1 MRIEATR
8 RLRGPN
14 VYLDRP
20 VLHAHLHLEDL
31 SGRETSQFPG
41 FTQLLLAAL
50 PGLAEHHCAAGQP
63 GGFVGRL
70 HGGTYFGHVV
80 EHVAIELSMLIG
92 REISFGRT
100 TAARNGYDLVIE
112 CPLDEPPDSGIAEDL
127 VRLAVDV
134 VAEVLGRTNPVIGA
148 RLAPLR
154 ERWDRCRP
162 GPSTAALAA
171 AARERSIPVE
181 RVDDLSLLRL
191 GHGRNRRMVWAA
203 LTDATSALGVDI
215 ACDKELTRRMLAE
228 AAVPVPAGGVAT
240 TADEAVAIFERLGSV
255 PVVVKPRHGR
265 QGAHVYLGLQLAE
278 AVRAAFH
285 RVAAAGGVEKGVIV
299 ERQLAGR
306 DYRVLIVHGRVI
318 AAAERIPA
326 HVVGDGVSTIADLVA
341 RANLDPRRGSGHDR
355 ALTRLTIDETF
366 LRRRGG
372 TGAGASGD
380 IPRAGQTVWLRETA
394 NLSTGGTSRDVTAAV
409 HPDVRDVCCRAV
421 ELIGLDVA
429 GVDLRLPDIGA
440 PLPPERPDADAWG
453 VIEVNAAP
461 GLRMH
466 LHPVEGQ
473 PRPVAAAI
481 VDALYPSSES
491 GRIPIVSI
499 AGTNG
504 KTTVARLTAHLLGQ
518 AGYRTGMTCTDGVY
532 LGGRL
537 TQRADATGPR
547 SAQVVLGDPAVD
559 AAVLETARGGLVRQG
574 LGYDWSDVGVITN
587 LSPDHFGQ
595 DGIESMDDLVHIKS
609 LVAERVRDGGTLVLN
624 ADDQR
629 VRDLIVRPRIRA
641 AHKNLLWFGLHPHAP
656 LIERHVANGGTAF
669 VLSEGLLVERAGPRE
684 TPLLPLTEVP
694 GGFAGAAKFAAA
706 NALAAAA
713 AARALGLSAVEVC
726 QALGTFDAAHDNPG
740 RGQLFEVGGVHVLVD
755 YAHNPA
761 AIGAIGDLAGQ
772 IWGAEHSVV
781 AVTLPGD
788 RRDDL
793 IADCARTVAD
803 SFRRVVLYE
812 DTDLRGRAPGEVPE
826 LVRSEIAARRP
837 ELAVT
842 SVTTVADAL
851 PAALAMAN
859 PGDVVVLLHESIGPV
874 LEILV
879 TLGARSI
886 TEMRELARLRAVSI
900 G

>member
-20 VLHAHLHLEDL
+20 VLVAHLHLEEL
-31 SGRETSQFPG
+31 TGRETAHFPG
-41 FTQLLLAAL
+41 FTHLLLAAL

-70 HGGTYFGHVV
+70 HGGTFFGHVV

-92 REISFGRT
+92 REINYGRT
-100 TAARNGYDLVIE
+100 TAVHHGYDVVIE
-112 CPLDEPPDSGIAEDL
+112 CALDEPSTSGIAEDL
-127 VRLAVDV
+127 VQLAIDV
-134 VAEVLGRTNPVIGA
+134 VTEVVGRINPVLGP

-154 ERWDRCRP
+154 ERWERCRP
-162 GPSTAALAA
+162 GPSSAALAA
-171 AARERSIPVE
+171 AARERGIPIE

-191 GHGRNRRMVWAA
+191 GHGRNRRLVWAA

-215 ACDKELTRRMLAE
+215 AGDKELTRRMLAE

-240 TADEAVAIFERLGSV
+240 TAEEAVAIFERLGSA

-265 QGAHVYLGLQLAE
+265 QGAHVYLGLQVRE

-285 RVAAAGGVEKGVIV
+285 RAAAVDGLDKGVIV

-326 HVVGDGVSTIADLVA
+326 HVVGDGVSTIDDLVA
-341 RANLDPRRGSGHDR
+341 RANLDPRRGAGHDR
-355 ALTRLTIDETF
+355 ALTRLTMDETF
-366 LRRRGG
+366 LRRRGHTG
-372 TGAGASGD
+372 TDVPHAGE
-380 IPRAGQTVWLRETA
+380 TVWLRETA
-394 NLSTGGTSRDVTAAV
+394 NLSTGGTSRDVTSSV
-409 HPDVRDVCCRAV
+409 HPDVRDVCCRTA
-421 ELIGLDVA
+421 ELIGLDIA
-429 GVDLRLPDIGA
+429 GVDLRLADIAA

-537 TQRADATGPR
+537 MQRADATGPR
-547 SAQVVLGDPAVD
+547 SAQVVLSDPGVD
-559 AAVLETARGGLVRQG
+559 AAVLETARGGLLHQG

-587 LSPDHFGQ
+587 LSPDHLGQ
-595 DGIESMDDLVHIKS
+595 DGIESMDDLVHVKS
-609 LVAERVRDGGTLVLN
+609 LIAERVRDGGSLVLN
-624 ADDQR
+624 ADDAR

-641 AHKNLLWFGLHPHAP
+641 AHKNLLWFGLHAHAP

-669 VLSEGLLVERAGPRE
+669 VLSDGFLVERAGPRE

-694 GGFAGAAKFAAA
+694 GGFAGAARFAAE

-713 AARALGLSAVEVC
+713 AARAMGLTAVEVC
-726 QALGTFDAAHDNPG
+726 EALGTFDAAHDNPG
-740 RGQLFEVGGVHVLVD
+740 RGQLFDVAGVHVLVD

-761 AIGAIGDLAGQ
+761 AIEAIGDLVRQ
-772 IWGAEHSVV
+772 IWGSEHAVA

-803 SFRRVVLYE
+803 SFRRVVLHE
-812 DTDLRGRAPGEVPE
+812 DVDLRGRAPGEVPE
-826 LVRSEIAARRP
+826 MVRLEIAARHP
-837 ELAVT
+837 ETAVT
-842 SVTTVADAL
+842 TVTTVAEAL

-859 PGDVVVLLHESIGPV
+859 PGDVVVVLHESVAPV
-874 LEILV
+874 LEVLV
-879 TLGARSI
+879 SLGARAV
-886 TEMRELARLRAVSI
+886 TELREVARLRAV
-900 G
+900 GVA